1 MYMQIYIYIHE
12 QIYLYLQKQ
21 QSRQNKLIKSINLDT
36 GNLQNKDK
44 Q

>member
-1 MYMQIYIYIHE
+1 MYIYILSNNR
-12 QIYLYLQKQ
+12 IYLYLQKQ